1 MGSGVSHWI
10 WELLGK
16 KKLKYFLRCEKNEF
30 CIWWSPILFFESGI
44 GFDPQHPVTI
54 HNSCHSLGNSCGAVS
69 QRISSL
75 FNPTPGWKAVVWICF
90 VSIHFK
96 FLRMIFGCT
105 RCIPKHIPI
114 LPYWFKSN
122 EISLNQSH
130 WDVPNVEPNNTSKSQ
145 LKSPNNFPLNPQ
157 TSTVKAMAITYNWLF
172 LWDYTIWL
180 FNIAMENHLKM
191 EVLMGT
197 SSING
202 PFSMAMLNNQRVHS
216 INVVLLVLITG
227 ITRAI
232 TAGEMT
238 WPGSGSVGSSPASRW
253 YWSRHGRRRFRRG
266 FLGEA
271 NQPRWSNGDLTFV

>member
-1 MGSGVSHWI
+1 MGSWVSHWI

-16 KKLKYFLRCEKNEF
+16 KKFEF

-105 RCIPKHIPI
+105 RCIPKHLPI

-172 LWDYTIWL
+172 LWD
-180 FNIAMENHLKM
+180 
-191 EVLMGT
+191 
-197 SSING
+197 
-202 PFSMAMLNNQRVHS
+202 
-216 INVVLLVLITG
+216 
-227 ITRAI
+227 
-232 TAGEMT
+232 
-238 WPGSGSVGSSPASRW
+238 
-253 YWSRHGRRRFRRG
+253 
-266 FLGEA
+266 
-271 NQPRWSNGDLTFV
+271 